1 MGKLNV
7 VPGLNFE
14 WLVVSCKLFG
24 GSTKGALLEV
34 GVCTA
39 VCTVVCTNADVTVS
53 AVTFRGCQN
62 PLGWITSG

>member
-39 VCTVVCTNADVTVS
+39 VCTVVCTKTVVYES
-53 AVTFRGCQN
+53 VMQT
-62 PLGWITSG
+62 LL